1 MPHLSASFS
10 LRAIPLALL
19 SLSISASA
27 FASES
32 ALRETVVTANRHA
45 TDIDSINATVSTV
58 DRKAMDRRLPADEA
72 DLLRDDPDV
81 IMARDMRRH
90 GATRINIRGIEDNR
104 VVQLVDG
111 VRLGDFFNGGGPTNY
126 TMNAVGGPSLD
137 FLRKVEIVRG
147 PASSMYGSDALGG
160 VVGYLTLNPEDIV
173 QTGNRTGLRIKG
185 TYLGASSTLSG
196 SAIAAYKGDVIDL
209 LLGYSQAKG
218 EETRNKGNNGT
229 YGPDRTKPNP
239 AEIEDRGA
247 IAKLI
252 VRPAS
257 GHKLTGMLEGR
268 EQEANTEI
276 MRVSAS
282 MPRVTQMTG
291 NDESRRVRGSLEYEH
306 AAQGLIYDRLTARA
320 YHQVSETHNANRQIR
335 SNARYSTAT
344 GCSASSS
351 TAPTANCDIAQN
363 FFFDQTTSGAGLQFE
378 SMFSLGASSHLLS
391 YGIDMM
397 RQRVESKRDGTVL
410 NMGNGVTTYG
420 LAGETYP
427 LRDFANGVTDTLGI
441 YIQDEIELLNK
452 RLAITPG
459 LRYDQTK
466 LKPEV
471 DALAQQVL
479 TTINR
484 QAVSQEHSHLSPKI
498 GAQWRFD
505 PALTAFGQIATGFR
519 APNYTEVNGA
529 FRNSAQIYAT
539 SPNPDLKPETSI
551 GAELGLRLRT
561 ANLSGQFAVFD
572 NRYKDFIDN
581 VRLDCPADP
590 KCVNIGGTPYT
601 TYMSRNLSN
610 VRIWGAETKAA
621 WELTRNW
628 RIDGALAYAHGEN
641 TETGQPINSVEP
653 LRASL
658 GLNFDSGNWGSEGR
672 IRAAQGK
679 KRVDDSGGT
688 FFKTPGYAVTDI
700 SVWFKPTRNTQIVA
714 AVSNLFDQKYWL
726 WGDIRQ
732 ADTSLR
738 GVDFYTQSGRN
749 FRLSLQADF

>member
-1 MPHLSASFS
+1 MPRLSACFT
-10 LRAIPLALL
+10 LRSIPLALL
-19 SLSISASA
+19 SVYCAMPALAGEA
-27 FASES
+27 

-45 TDIDSINATVSTV
+45 TDIDAVNATVSTV
-58 DRKAMDRRLPADEA
+58 DRKAMDRRQPLDEA
-72 DLLRDDPDV
+72 DLFRDDPDV
-81 IMARDMRRH
+81 SMARDMRRH
-90 GATRINIRGIEDNR
+90 GATRVNIRGIEDNR

-111 VRLGDFFNGGGPTNY
+111 VRLGDYFNGGGPTNY
-126 TMNAVGGPSLD
+126 TMNTTAGPVLD

-173 QTGNRTGLRIKG
+173 QPGNRTGLRLKG
-185 TYLGASSTLSG
+185 SYAGANSTFRG

-209 LLGYSQAKG
+209 LLGYSQARG
-218 EETRNKGNNGT
+218 EETKNKGSNSA
-229 YGPDRTKPNP
+229 YGPDRSKPNP
-239 AEIEDRGA
+239 AETEDRGA
-247 IAKLI
+247 IAKLV

-268 EQEANTEI
+268 EQEATTDI

-282 MPRVTQMTG
+282 MPRVTQMSG
-291 NDESRRVRGSLEYEH
+291 DDESRRVRGSLEYEH
-306 AAQGLIYDRLTARA
+306 AAQGRFYDRLTARA

-335 SNARYSTAT
+335 SNARYSATT

-351 TAPTANCDIAQN
+351 TAPTANCDIKQN
-363 FFFDQTTSGAGLQFE
+363 FFFDQTTSGLGLQLE
-378 SMFSLGASSHLLS
+378 SMFSLGSSSHLLS
-391 YGIDMM
+391 YGIDLM

-410 NMGNGVTTYG
+410 NMGTGVTTFG

-427 LRDFANGVTDTLGI
+427 LRDFANGVTDTLGL
-441 YIQDEIELLNK
+441 YVQDEIELLNK

-479 TTINR
+479 NTINR

-505 PALTAFGQIATGFR
+505 PMLTAFGQIASGFR

-551 GAELGLRLRT
+551 GVELGLRLRT
-561 ANLSGQFAVFD
+561 STLSGQFAVFD

-581 VRLDCPADP
+581 VRLNCPSDP
-590 KCVNIGGTPYT
+590 KCVNVGGTPYT
-601 TYMSRNLSN
+601 TYMSRNISN
-610 VRIWGAETKAA
+610 VRIWGAEVKGA
-621 WELTRNW
+621 WEFSRNW
-628 RIDGALAYAHGEN
+628 RVDGALAYAHGEN
-641 TETGQPINSVEP
+641 TETGVALNSVEP

-658 GLNFDSGNWGSEGR
+658 GLAYDTGRWGGEGR

-679 KRVDDSGGT
+679 QRIDDSGGL
-688 FFKTPGYAVTDI
+688 FFKTPGYAVTDLA
-700 SVWFKPTRNTQIVA
+700 VWFRPTKSTQIVA
-714 AVSNLFDQKYWL
+714 GINNLFDQKYWL

-738 GVDFYTQSGRN
+738 GVDFYTQPGRN
-749 FRLSLQADF
+749 FRLSFQADF